1 MKRAVF
7 VLGLGAV
14 LVAGNIAAAQ
24 PVPPD
29 PRINDARRDLQDAR
43 RLALEERYE
52 DAVAEAEA
60 ALATLIELRDD
71 DTVLLPDLSVL
82 ALNGDGNRVV
92 ITIRNNGTEDVIR
105 ASPRGNNSIGQVR
118 RTYNWVGI
126 RLYNANTNEDFNPT
140 RPLTTRMTGG
150 LPPGQ
155 TKQVEI
161 GSITG
166 CGGMPAN
173 ILVEVDYDQR
183 IEELDELNNVSEVLQ
198 IRGGPCGS

>member
-92 ITIRNNGTEDVIR
+92 ITIRNNGTEDVHSSLAEREQLDR
-105 ASPRGNNSIGQVR
+105 AGATDLQLGRDPAVQREYERGLQSDAAADDADDRRTATGADQAGRDRVDHGVR
-118 RTYNWVGI
+118 RHAGEHPGRG
-126 RLYNANTNEDFNPT
+126 RLRFSASRSWT
-140 RPLTTRMTGG
+140 
-150 LPPGQ
+150 
-155 TKQVEI
+155 
-161 GSITG
+161 S
-166 CGGMPAN
+166 
-173 ILVEVDYDQR
+173 
-183 IEELDELNNVSEVLQ
+183 
-198 IRGGPCGS
+198 